1 MGNFLVSGWETT
13 FSLRSRE
20 HGRLVIYEMDP
31 DNDSRPRVVDSFL
44 ELRHPMDVD
53 LDSSGQDGRDA
64 YEIAHACVAFKN
76 VITELVGVV
85 LPGMSC
91 VEKDGK

>member
-1 MGNFLVSGWETT
+1 MGNYEVKLRTSEAVNGELSWSADGRLL

-31 DNDSRPRVVDSFL
+31 DNDARPRVVDSFL

-53 LDSSGQDGRDA
+53 LDSRAD
-64 YEIAHACVAFKN
+64 KM
-76 VITELVGVV
+76 VV
-85 LPGMSC
+85 TLM
-91 VEKDGK
+91 K